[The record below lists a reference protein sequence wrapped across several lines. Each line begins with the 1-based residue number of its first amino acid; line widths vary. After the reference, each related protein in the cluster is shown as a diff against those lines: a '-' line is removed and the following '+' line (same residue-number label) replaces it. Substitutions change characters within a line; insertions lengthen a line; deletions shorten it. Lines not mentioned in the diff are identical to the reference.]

1 MTLEL
6 SFDEMMA
13 RVRGGDSEMATEL
26 VRKYEPAIRA
36 AIRGR
41 MADQRL
47 RRLFDSTDVCQT
59 VLATF
64 FARMALGKYRLDTP
78 EDLVKLLVTIARNKL
93 LKQVTRH
100 RRAKRD
106 YRRSSEPGPIEP
118 AAATPDPAR
127 QLATTELLA
136 EVLRRLTPEERRLV
150 DLRQQGLE
158 WAAIAVE
165 VGGTA
170 ESLRKQ
176 HARAVAR
183 VAEHLE
189 ESGVGP

>member
-1 MTLEL
+1 MATEL

-13 RVRGGDSEMATEL
+13 RVRSGDSEIATEL

-41 MADQRL
+41 MTDLRL

-64 FARMALGKYRLDTP
+64 FARMALGQYRLDTP
-78 EDLVKLLVTIARNKL
+78 EDLVKLLVTIGRNKL

-106 YRRSSEPGPIEP
+106 YRRGADLGPTEP
-118 AAATPDPAR
+118 AAATTDPAR
-127 QLATTELLA
+127 QLATAELLA
-136 EVLRRLTPEERRLV
+136 EVLRRLTPEEQRLV
-150 DLRQQGLE
+150 ELRQQGLD
-158 WAAIAVE
+158 WAAVAAE
-165 VGGTA
+165 VGGSA
-170 ESLRKQ
+170 EALRKQ

-183 VAEHLE
+183 VAENLE

>member
-1 MTLEL
+1 
-6 SFDEMMA
+6 MMA
-13 RVRGGDSEMATEL
+13 RVRSGDSEIATEL

-41 MADQRL
+41 MTDLRL

-64 FARMALGKYRLDTP
+64 FARMALGQYRLDTP
-78 EDLVKLLVTIARNKL
+78 EDLVKLLVTIGRNKL

-106 YRRSSEPGPIEP
+106 YRRGADLGPTEP
-118 AAATPDPAR
+118 AAATTDPAR
-127 QLATTELLA
+127 QLATAELLA
-136 EVLRRLTPEERRLV
+136 EVLRRLTPEEQRLV
-150 DLRQQGLE
+150 ELRQQGLD
-158 WAAIAVE
+158 WAAVAAE
-165 VGGTA
+165 VGGSA
-170 ESLRKQ
+170 EALRKQ